1 MGDVHDGDE
10 GAGAGGAVVVV
21 VDDDDVVVVAVD
33 DELMCVCVLIT
44 QTKWFVPSVNNLR
57 DIHVTN

>member
-1 MGDVHDGDE
+1 MGDVHDGDD
-10 GAGAGGAVVVV
+10 GAGAGGALVVVG
-21 VDDDDVVVVAVD
+21 DDVVVAVD

-44 QTKWFVPSVNNLR
+44 QTKSFVPSVNNLR

>member
-1 MGDVHDGDE
+1 MGDVHDGDD
-10 GAGAGGAVVVV
+10 GAGAGGAVA
-21 VDDDDVVVVAVD
+21 VDDDAVVVAVD

-57 DIHVTN
+57 DIHVTK